1 MFHQRASLREQEI
14 PVLWRE
20 MAERMFAVLV
30 GLFEYVGEKGQE
42 ILSGERDRK
51 GQRRKGGAGTIHA
64 AFEDVDEDRLLADAL
79 ARRLRGQ
86 PLPTDRKELGRLYG
100 WLLRQGF
107 DAGKVS
113 ALFRRGG
120 RELE

>member
-64 AFEDVDEDRLLADAL
+64 AFEDVDHGRQSFN
-79 ARRLRGQ
+79 ARF
-86 PLPTDRKELGRLYG
+86 GR
-100 WLLRQGF
+100 
-107 DAGKVS
+107 S
-113 ALFRRGG
+113 RR
-120 RELE
+120 